1 MWKSTEEGGIN
12 TYMII
17 VLLGASGS
25 GKSTIENEL
34 ATHHGFDKIISY
46 TTRQP
51 RNEEVNGKDYY
62 FTENNIFA
70 TMIKTDVLAE
80 YDEYSQGRLY
90 GTLKSDYVNGN
101 KVVVLTPNGL
111 RQLKQNCPNENI
123 FTVLVKASLGT
134 RVKRYIDRCG
144 VNEFTFDD
152 KNEIAARVERDF
164 SMFLGLEKEADLVVD
179 NNEGTDIGDLI
190 NNILVTFKN
199 SEEDKIDGI

>member
-1 MWKSTEEGGIN
+1 
-12 TYMII
+12 MII

-34 ATHHGFDKIISY
+34 ATYHGFEKIISY

-51 RNEEVNGKDYY
+51 RDGEENGKDYY
-62 FTENNIFA
+62 FTENNTFA
-70 TMIKTDVLAE
+70 AMISTGVLAE

-90 GTLKSDYVNGN
+90 GTLKADYADGN

-111 RQLKQNCPNENI
+111 RQLKQSCPNDNI
-123 FTVLVKASLGT
+123 FTVLVNASLGT

-144 VNEFTFDD
+144 VDNFTYDD

-164 SMFLGLEKEADLVVD
+164 AMFLGLEREVNLVVD
-179 NNEGTDIGDLI
+179 NNEGTNI
-190 NNILVTFKN
+190 NDVVKEILETERMYEN
-199 SEEDKIDGI
+199 

>member
-1 MWKSTEEGGIN
+1 
-12 TYMII
+12 MII

-34 ATHHGFDKIISY
+34 ATHYGFEKIISY

-51 RNEEVNGKDYY
+51 RNGEVNGKDYY
-62 FTENNIFA
+62 FTENNTFA
-70 TMIKTDVLAE
+70 DMINTGVLAE

-90 GTLKSDYVNGN
+90 GTLKADYQDGN

-111 RQLKQNCPNENI
+111 RQLKQSCPNDNI
-123 FTVLVKASLGT
+123 FTVLVNSNLGT

-144 VNEFTFDD
+144 VNKFTFDD

-164 SMFLGLEKEADLVVD
+164 AMFLGLEREVNLVVD
-179 NNEGTDIGDLI
+179 NNEGTDINDVAKE
-190 NNILVTFKN
+190 IL
-199 SEEDKIDGI
+199 DMCGGISK